1 MPFNFQSIETSLGSL
16 VEENED
22 LEKLM
27 NWEQGKKL
35 KQNRNRKKIFV
46 K

>member
-1 MPFNFQSIETSLGSL
+1 MVTACNAFNFRSIETSLGSL

-27 NWEQGKKL
+27 NWEQGKL
-35 KQNRNRKKIFV
+35 KTK
-46 K
+46 

>member
-22 LEKLM
+22 LEANEL
-27 NWEQGKKL
+27 EQGKIKT
-35 KQNRNRKKIFV
+35 K
-46 K
+46 